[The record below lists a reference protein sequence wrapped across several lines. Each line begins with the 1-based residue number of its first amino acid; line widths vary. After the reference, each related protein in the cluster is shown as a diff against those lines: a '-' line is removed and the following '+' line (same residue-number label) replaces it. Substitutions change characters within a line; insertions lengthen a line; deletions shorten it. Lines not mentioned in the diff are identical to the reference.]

1 MSWLLLLGTL
11 AAAVSSGVWLGSALG
26 ITGALIL
33 FVYAGGSGALELMA
47 STSFSVLNSYTLI
60 AMPLFVFMGEVLV
73 FSGVSNKM
81 YSAFTPLL
89 DRFPGK
95 LLLTNV
101 MVCSI
106 FGAMCGSSM
115 ATAAAVGSV
124 AYPELEKRDY
134 DRAAVV
140 GSLAGAGT
148 LGLLIP
154 PSIQL
159 IVYGAW
165 EGLSVGKLFI
175 AALLPGVMMALLF
188 MAFIIVSCSF
198 RPGIAPGNGS
208 RIPLGKAIA
217 NTMEAWPALVLILA
231 ILGTIYA
238 GIATATEA
246 AGIGAI
252 VAILLAVVFRRFSFK
267 DMFQALWATARIM
280 GVIGFIIVGASI
292 LATAV
297 SIIGL
302 PRQVVSFVAESGLP
316 PVVILVLVYVIYAL
330 LGCFFDAVSMM
341 LMTLPFTFPLIT
353 SLGYD
358 PIWFGVVTVIVIE
371 MGQITPPV
379 GVNLYVLQGITR
391 GEVTIGEIAWAAFPY
406 FLLLGLGL
414 GVMTL
419 FPQVCLWLPTL
430 MTF

>member
-1 MSWLLLLGTL
+1 MYWVVMLGTL
-11 AAAVSSGVWLGSALG
+11 AVAVSSGVWLGIALG
-26 ITGALIL
+26 VTGVVLLYVSIGSPALQ
-33 FVYAGGSGALELMA
+33 LMA
-47 STSFSVLNSYTLI
+47 SASFSILNSYTLI

-81 YSAFTPLL
+81 YSAFTPLF

-101 MVCSI
+101 FVCSI

-124 AYPELEKRDY
+124 AYPELEKRGY
-134 DRAAVV
+134 GRSTVV

-165 EGLSVGKLFI
+165 EGLSVGQLFI
-175 AALLPGVMMALLF
+175 AALLPGIMMALMF
-188 MAFIIVSCSF
+188 MAFIAVLTSLQ
-198 RPGIAPGNGS
+198 PGIVPTAETKVS
-208 RIPLGKAIA
+208 WGKAIL
-217 NTMEAWPALVLILA
+217 NTKDAWPALVLIFS
-231 ILGTIYA
+231 ILGTIYL

-252 VAILLAVVFRRFSFK
+252 VAILLAIAFRSFSFNAL
-267 DMFQALWATARIM
+267 FQALWATARLM
-280 GVIGFIIVGASI
+280 GIIGFIIVGASI
-292 LATAV
+292 LAVSV

-302 PRQVVSFVAESGLP
+302 PRQLVLLMAESGLLP
-316 PVVILVLVYVIYAL
+316 ILVLILIYVMYAA

-341 LMTLPFTFPLIT
+341 LMTLPFTFPLIVA
-353 SLGYD
+353 LGYD

-379 GVNLYVLQGITR
+379 GVNLYVLQGITK
-391 GEVTIGEIAWAAFPY
+391 GEVSIGEIALASLPY
-406 FLLLGLGL
+406 FFMLGLGL
-414 GVMTL
+414 GIITL
-419 FPQVCLWLPTL
+419 FPQICLWLPRR
-430 MTF
+430 MAF